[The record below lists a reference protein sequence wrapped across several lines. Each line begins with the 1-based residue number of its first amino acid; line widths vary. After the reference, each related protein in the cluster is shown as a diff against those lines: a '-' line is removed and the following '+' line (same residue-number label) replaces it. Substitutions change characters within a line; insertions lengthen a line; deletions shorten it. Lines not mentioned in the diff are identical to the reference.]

1 MPEYIQPAR
10 RTRITDRQKPDGAEL
25 EKLHQDIRHLEQFE
39 ADANT
44 EFGKRLLKLL
54 DESID
59 DTVKN
64 FISSQ
69 LDTMDMNRAIFF
81 LASVRSKLQT
91 LMSLKVKYTQAKKEK
106 EELIAEL
113 KRMLGESQ

>member
-1 MPEYIQPAR
+1 MPDYIQPAR

-25 EKLHQDIRHLEQFE
+25 EKLHQDIRHLEEFE

-64 FISSQ
+64 FISNQ

-91 LMSLKVKYTQAKKEK
+91 LVGLKGKYIHSGKEK
-106 EELIAEL
+106 QELISEL
-113 KRMLGESQ
+113 KRMLGESE

>member
-1 MPEYIQPAR
+1 MAEYIQQAR
-10 RTRITDRQKPDGAEL
+10 RTRITDRQRPDGAEL

-39 ADANT
+39 ADSNT

-64 FISSQ
+64 
-69 LDTMDMNRAIFF
+69 
-81 LASVRSKLQT
+81 
-91 LMSLKVKYTQAKKEK
+91 
-106 EELIAEL
+106 
-113 KRMLGESQ
+113 